1 MKPTDAELR
10 EAHRAARLSI
20 PLEKAMQYPALA
32 ICLTKTAE
40 VIAKRHKS
48 KSNFNA
54 RPDLKKLAAGDT
66 D

>member
-40 VIAKRHKS
+40 ILAKRHRP
-48 KSNFNA
+48 NA
-54 RPDLKKLAAGDT
+54 SSRPDLKKLAAGDT